1 MAEIEV
7 LLPKMG
13 ESVAEATVITWLKE
27 VGETIE
33 AEESLIEIA
42 TDKVDSEVPAPADG
56 VLVKKLFA
64 EGEVAQVG
72 DVIAI
77 ISTEGGAEAPK
88 ETPAETKTEAPTA
101 EVVEQVAAPL
111 AKTITEQVELTKTGD
126 SGRFYSPLVRN
137 IAKEEGISM
146 EQLEAIVGS
155 GKDGRVNKAD
165 ILAFVENGGS
175 ASTAPAQ
182 SSSAPAAKEAPK
194 DKVIATTASINKP
207 VHKPSIPVGPNDTI
221 VEMDR
226 MRKLIADHMVMSKQ
240 TSPHVTSY
248 VEADVTNIVN
258 WRNKV
263 KDRFIKEN
271 GEKITFT
278 PIFIEA
284 IAKAIKDMPGVN
296 VSIDGTNII
305 QRGNINIGM
314 AAALPSGNL
323 IVPVIRNADRLNLL
337 GVTKAVNDLA
347 KRAREGKLLPDEIQ
361 GGTYT
366 MTNVGTFGNV
376 MGTPI
381 INQPQV
387 CIMAVGAIRKMV
399 SVIETPDGDTIG
411 IRHKMFLS
419 HAYDHRV
426 VDGAL
431 GGMFVR
437 KVADYLESFD
447 PNTEI

>member
-1 MAEIEV
+1 MI
-7 LLPKMG
+7 G
-13 ESVAEATVITWLKE
+13 EDVVR
-27 VGETIE
+27 
-33 AEESLIEIA
+33 LIGKGI
-42 TDKVDSEVPAPADG
+42 SF
-56 VLVKKLFA
+56 LS
-64 EGEVAQVG
+64 
-72 DVIAI
+72 
-77 ISTEGGAEAPK
+77 STE
-88 ETPAETKTEAPTA
+88 TK
-101 EVVEQVAAPL
+101 PL
-111 AKTITEQVELTKTGD
+111 
-126 SGRFYSPLVRN
+126 P
-137 IAKEEGISM
+137 
-146 EQLEAIVGS
+146 
-155 GKDGRVNKAD
+155 
-165 ILAFVENGGS
+165 
-175 ASTAPAQ
+175 
-182 SSSAPAAKEAPK
+182 
-194 DKVIATTASINKP
+194 
-207 VHKPSIPVGPNDTI
+207 KPSIPVGPNDTI

-258 WRNKV
+258 WRNSV
-263 KDRFIKEN
+263 KDRFQKEN

-387 CIMAVGAIRKMV
+387 AILALGAIVKKPA
-399 SVIETPDGDTIG
+399 VIETKDGDFIG
-411 IRHKMFLS
+411 IRQKMIVAHS
-419 HAYDHRV
+419 YDHRV
-426 VDGAL
+426 VNGAL
-431 GGMFVR
+431 GGMFI
-437 KVADYLESFD
+437 KTLKEILESWDVNQDF
-447 PNTEI
+447 

>member
-77 ISTEGGAEAPK
+77 ISTEGGGEASVSA
-88 ETPAETKTEAPTA
+88 PAETKTEAPA
-101 EVVEQVAAPL
+101 PEVVAEVAAP
-111 AKTITEQVELTKTGD
+111 AKTTTEQVELSKTGD
-126 SGRFYSPLVRN
+126 SGKFYSPLVRN

-146 EQLEAIVGS
+146 AELESIAGS

-165 ILAFVENGGS
+165 ILAYVENNKGGNVV
-175 ASTAPAQ
+175 
-182 SSSAPAAKEAPK
+182 SAPAPSSREKQTP
-194 DKVIATTASINKP
+194 DKVVGSTINKP
-207 VHKPSIPVGPNDTI
+207 LPKPTIPVGPNDTI

-258 WRNKV
+258 WRNSV

-278 PIFIEA
+278 PIFLEA

-305 QRGNINIGM
+305 QRGNINLGM

-323 IVPVIRNADRLNLL
+323 IVPVIKNADRLNLL
-337 GVTKAVNDLA
+337 GLTKAVNDLA
-347 KRAREGKLLPDEIQ
+347 KRAREGKLSPDEIQ

-399 SVIETPDGDTIG
+399 SVIETPQGDTIG

-437 KVADYLESFD
+437 KVADYLEQFD
-447 PNTEI
+447 PNREI